1 MASADSCHP
10 SEVCASMST
19 LMDKGLLFSF
29 LLFFR
34 HLSIILVLQERVI
47 ASERESGEIPVLS
60 SDKVGDQSEDSYDD
74 SDDDD
79 QSQLNDWPQ
88 FDSVDLSGKQLYLK
102 LKSLFTARPLQLV
115 SVQS

>member
-1 MASADSCHP
+1 M
-10 SEVCASMST
+10 
-19 LMDKGLLFSF
+19 
-29 LLFFR
+29 
-34 HLSIILVLQERVI
+34 I